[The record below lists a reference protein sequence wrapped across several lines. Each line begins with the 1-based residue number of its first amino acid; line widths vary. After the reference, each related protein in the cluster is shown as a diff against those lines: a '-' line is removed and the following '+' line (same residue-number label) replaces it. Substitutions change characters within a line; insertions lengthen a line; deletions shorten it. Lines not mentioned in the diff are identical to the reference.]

1 MALHLSVVRVC
12 HHDTPV
18 HTEDTTSSQM
28 SPSRLQVASLREVL
42 SVARTNAH
50 LSMWNLPERHEHLS
64 VARWRVADL
73 PRKRTRIRWPFAFLV
88 CVSVTTT
95 RPCPP
100 RTRHHCGH
108 RRRRGAY
115 LRVTTR
121 TDSRNKCVTRL
132 EVNIQAHVRV
142 NVHAS
147 LYCLVGFRIMF
158 ASTPWQIQAGW
169 KMLQTQRHL
178 TCFEKMSTYSF
189 NVLASSSEDA
199 ASFEPSSS
207 SCREDRFRH
216 PCCDHMDEC
225 AFQGSVVVRRGVSV
239 SMCSFCFFFPQTA

>member
-1 MALHLSVVRVC
+1 MLVWRF
-12 HHDTPV
+12 
-18 HTEDTTSSQM
+18 
-28 SPSRLQVASLREVL
+28 SRLHAPTLICF
-42 SVARTNAH
+42 
-50 LSMWNLPERHEHLS
+50 MWNLRERHEHLS

-95 RPCPP
+95 RPSPA

-108 RRRRGAY
+108 RRRRGAC

-158 ASTPWQIQAGW
+158 VSTPWQTQAGW
-169 KMLQTQRHL
+169 KMFQTQHHRI
-178 TCFEKMSTYSF
+178 CFEKMSTYSF
-189 NVLASSSEDA
+189 NVSASSSEEA
-199 ASFEPSSS
+199 ASFGPISS

-225 AFQGSVVVRRGVSV
+225 AFQGSVVVRRWGLCIDV
-239 SMCSFCFFFPQTA
+239 FFLLVFPQTA